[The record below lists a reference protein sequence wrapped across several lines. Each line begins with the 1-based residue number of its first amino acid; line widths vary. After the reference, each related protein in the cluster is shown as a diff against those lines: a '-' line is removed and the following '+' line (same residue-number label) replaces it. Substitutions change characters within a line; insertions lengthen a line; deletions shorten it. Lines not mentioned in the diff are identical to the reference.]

1 MITYTENIYSHSK
14 DFFAASAEFLYAN
27 EEVNSLLIGL
37 LEAKPD
43 SWIANVRAN
52 GDTVLVA
59 GYLGVE
65 PKNLILCGQHVGAVE
80 HLDRLLISNNI
91 QPDGVLG
98 EPEVAA
104 KAAEL
109 ICARSFRKPVERF
122 RQLLYRCSQVVM
134 PTDVAGSSRLA
145 DESDFETLVN
155 WRRDFKSEALPH
167 EKTERAQL
175 EKEANDAIIKKD
187 TYIWVVNDVPVSCAQ
202 VRRPTARTMAVS
214 YVYTPKEH
222 RKKGYA
228 SAITAQATQNILKSG
243 KTYGVLYTDAANS
256 TSNHIY
262 QKLGY
267 EYVADQSF
275 FGFEKI

>member
-1 MITYTENIYSHSK
+1 MTTFTENIYSHSK

-43 SWIANVRAN
+43 SWIANIRAN
-52 GDTVLVA
+52 GDSALVA

-65 PKNLILCGQHVGAVE
+65 PKNLILCGKHIGAVE
-80 HLDRLLISNNI
+80 HLDRLLIFHAIN
-91 QPDGVLG
+91 PDGVLG
-98 EPEVAA
+98 EPAVAA

-109 ICARSFRKPVERF
+109 IGARTFRRPVERF
-122 RQLLYRCSQVVM
+122 RQLLYRCSKVIL
-134 PTDVAGSSRLA
+134 PTDIAGSSRLA
-145 DESDFETLVN
+145 EEGDFETLVN
-155 WRRDFKSEALPH
+155 WRREFKREALPH
-167 EKTERAQL
+167 EGLERAQL

-243 KTYGVLYTDAANS
+243 KTYGVLYTDAANP

-262 QKLGY
+262 EKLGY
-267 EYVADQSF
+267 EYVADQSY
-275 FGFEKI
+275 FGFEKL